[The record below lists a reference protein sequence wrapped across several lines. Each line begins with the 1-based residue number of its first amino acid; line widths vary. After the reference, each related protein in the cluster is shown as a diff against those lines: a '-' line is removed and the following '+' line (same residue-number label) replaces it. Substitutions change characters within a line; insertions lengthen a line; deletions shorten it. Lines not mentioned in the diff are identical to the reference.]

1 MSDINSATN
10 LKRVFLVSGM
20 RTPFG
25 KFGGSLMDV
34 TPVDLA
40 KNCSEASL
48 KQANLN
54 IDKIDQVILGS
65 VVPSSTD
72 TLYGGR
78 HLGLKLGS
86 DVKTPGICLNRL
98 CGSGIEAI
106 WQAARVIKLGEADC
120 VLSAGAENMS
130 MTPHLVYG
138 SRFGTKFGS
147 LKNVDMLL
155 DSLTDKL
162 SETPMGITAENLAKE
177 YGISRGECDQFA
189 FESHDKANKA
199 YNEGFLQGEI
209 SSFELRKKTLEKDE
223 HIRGDASLEGMAKLR
238 PSFLK
243 EGVVTPANAS
253 GIVDGS
259 ASVIVASEEFCEK
272 EGLTPLTE
280 ILDYQVVGVDP
291 KIMGI
296 GPAPAISSLL
306 EKNGLNQADISLFE
320 INEAFASQTLAC
332 VKELKMDT
340 AQLNIWGGAIAFGH
354 PLAAS
359 GVRISLTLARQL
371 KHIDGKLGVASA
383 CIGGGQGISLLLR
396 NVK

>member
-1 MSDINSATN
+1 MSERNDATK
-10 LKRVFLVSGM
+10 LKRVFLISGK

-25 KFGGSLMDV
+25 KFGGSLRDI

-40 KNCSEASL
+40 KNCSEALL
-48 KQANLN
+48 KAANLT
-54 IDKIDQVILGS
+54 IDKIDQVMLGS

-78 HLGLKLGS
+78 HLGLKLGA
-86 DVKTPGICLNRL
+86 DIKTPGICLNRL

-106 WQAARVIKLGEADC
+106 WQAARVIKLGEAEC
-120 VLSAGAENMS
+120 VLSAGTENMS

-138 SRFGTKFGS
+138 SRFGTKFGA

-177 YGISRGECDQFA
+177 YNISRGECDQFA
-189 FESHDKANKA
+189 FESHDKANNA
-199 YNEGFLQGEI
+199 YKEGLLSGEI
-209 SSFELRKKTLEKDE
+209 SPIELRKSLLEKDE
-223 HIRGDASLEGMAKLR
+223 HLREDASLAGMEKLR
-238 PSFLK
+238 ASFLK
-243 EGVVTPANAS
+243 EGVVTPGNAS
-253 GIVDGS
+253 GIVDGA

-272 EGLTPLTE
+272 EGITPWAEL
-280 ILDYQVVGVDP
+280 LDYQVVGVDP

-296 GPAPAISSLL
+296 GPAPAITSLL
-306 EKNGLNQADISLFE
+306 EKNKLSLNDIDLFE

-332 VKELKMDT
+332 IKELKMDSSK
-340 AQLNIWGGAIAFGH
+340 LNIWGGAIALGH

-371 KHIDGKLGVASA
+371 KHIGGKLGVASA